1 MVRLCLTLQKKFG
14 GGGGGLAPGSLPM
27 QLVYET

>member
-1 MVRLCLTLQKKFG
+1 MSNFAKKVWWG
-14 GGGGGLAPGSLPM
+14 VGGGLAPGSLPM